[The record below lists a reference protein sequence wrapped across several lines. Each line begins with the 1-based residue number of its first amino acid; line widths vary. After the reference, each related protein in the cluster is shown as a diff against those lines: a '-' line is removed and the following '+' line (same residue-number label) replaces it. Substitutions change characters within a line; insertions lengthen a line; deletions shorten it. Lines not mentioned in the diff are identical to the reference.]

1 MKMENDLG
9 QDSIWKLVL
18 RLALPAMAAQFINV
32 LYSIVDRIY
41 LEIFPERGVLP
52 WPERESAVPSS
63 PYFLPLEPWSA

>member
-41 LEIFPERGVLP
+41 IGNIPGEGSLALAGAGI
-52 WPERESAVPSS
+52 AVPSS